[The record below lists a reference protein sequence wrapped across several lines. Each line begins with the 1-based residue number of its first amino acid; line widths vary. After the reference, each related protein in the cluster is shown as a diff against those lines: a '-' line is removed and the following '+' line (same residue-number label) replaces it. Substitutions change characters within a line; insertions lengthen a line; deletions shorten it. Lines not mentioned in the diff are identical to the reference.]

1 MKILCFH
8 LTRAFSKTAYLATL
22 TFAVFL
28 SLFIGNMYLL
38 SQAENSKTTGAGTSS
53 RSLPIYSVQTE
64 EKKIAIS
71 FDCAWGVDHTEKLL
85 TYMEEYNVR
94 CTFFAVQ
101 FWVEKYPQYVQK
113 IVEAGHEMGTHSR
126 THSYMSKL
134 TKTQIQDELATSKG
148 AIEKLTNQKVI
159 LFRPPYGD
167 YNNLLIDTCK
177 EMGLY
182 PIQWD
187 VDSLDWKNLS
197 AQEIASRVVGG
208 AKNGSIILCHNN
220 GLHTAEALPIIFSTL
235 QNRGF
240 TFVPIGELIYKTNY
254 TVDVN
259 GRQHAAS

>member
-1 MKILCFH
+1 MIDFW
-8 LTRAFSKTAYLATL
+8 SKHRRWLL
-22 TFAVFL
+22 SAV
-28 SLFIGNMYLL
+28 LFILAVAIFYTTQSG
-38 SQAENSKTTGAGTSS
+38 QAVLTASAT
-53 RSLPIYSVQTE
+53 RQLPIYCV
-64 EKKIAIS
+64 EKDSKVCSLS
-71 FDCAWGVDHTEKLL
+71 FDAAWGNEDTQQLIDILGK
-85 TYMEEYNVR
+85 YNIR
-94 CTFFAVQ
+94 ATFFVVGE
-101 FWVEKYPQYVQK
+101 WVDKYPESVK
-113 IVEAGHEMGTHSR
+113 ALHDAGHEVHNHSDNHPHM
-126 THSYMSKL
+126 TEL
-134 TKTQIQDELATSKG
+134 TEQQI
-148 AIEKLTNQKVI
+148 IENVSACDDKIEAVTGVRPF